1 MAEDY
6 AATCRV
12 KELLDEWDEE
22 ATRLEAR
29 AHRARQPTEGGALQ
43 DEARAMQ
50 LRECLTDLSAVFPDA
65 KAWHK
70 EGVVPATGP
79 YGECAHPGV
88 EAGATCPACDEFVE
102 ESEAAS

>member
-22 ATRLEAR
+22 ATRLEAY
-29 AHRARQPTEGGALQ
+29 AHRNRGGASSDSASIQ
-43 DEARAMQ
+43 AER
-50 LRECLTDLSAVFPDA
+50 LRDCIRQLSAVFPDA

-70 EGVVPATGP
+70 EGVVPAEATDF
-79 YGECAHPGV
+79 GEPEGV
-88 EAGATCPACDEFVE
+88 
-102 ESEAAS
+102 